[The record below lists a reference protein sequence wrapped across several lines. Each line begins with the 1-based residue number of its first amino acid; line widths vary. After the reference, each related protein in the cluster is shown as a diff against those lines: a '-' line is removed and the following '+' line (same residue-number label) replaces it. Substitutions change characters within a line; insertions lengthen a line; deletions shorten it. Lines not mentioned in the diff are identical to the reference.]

1 VQLSLD
7 VRDGFSRTPY
17 AGAAMDEHRF
27 FKPLVSF
34 PNLFELVI
42 GQRGVLVV
50 ANGNMLNLKSILPV
64 VRH

>member
-1 VQLSLD
+1 LSLD

-27 FKPLVSF
+27 FKPLVGF

-42 GQRGVLVV
+42 
-50 ANGNMLNLKSILPV
+50 
-64 VRH
+64 